1 MRKLTKLLTG
11 TAAAAISLT
20 FAVSGM
26 ASASSI
32 AVAKPSDP
40 PKGVTP
46 KATDVVGVGSDTI
59 EFLLDQLS
67 ADYNKSHAS
76 PHLYSWDATNPT
88 TGAVGDK
95 ITTKAGCAKIA
106 RPDGSSAG
114 ISALDNNTL
123 DGKTGHFCIDF
134 ARSSRARAST
144 DPKFGAG
151 GISFVALAKDAVTYA
166 TRDKASGGTD
176 APANLT
182 TAQLTKIYTCKVTN
196 WKQVGG
202 KNAAIKPF
210 LPQTGSGTRA
220 FFLKA
225 INVTTP
231 GTCVNSSV
239 QENEGVNP
247 KLNNGNA
254 IVPFS
259 TAKYIAEVFH
269 SAKCLNKLCNP
280 VKGVVCKPG
289 KGQNAF
295 GCDTHGVIG
304 LNSINGTKPTVGTGK
319 STTPNAKFT
328 PAFVRFV
335 YDVVRWANNGS
346 HIPPYE
352 QGFFGKGGYI
362 CSSPT
367 GKADIKN
374 YGFLITPLCGIA
386 S

>member
-1 MRKLTKLLTG
+1 M
-11 TAAAAISLT
+11 A
-20 FAVSGM
+20 SGI
-26 ASASSI
+26 ASASP
-32 AVAKPSDP
+32 VVNDP

-67 ADYNKSHAS
+67 VDYNKSHAT

-95 ITTKAGCAKIA
+95 IVTKAGCAKIA

-114 ISALDNNTL
+114 IAALDNNTL

-134 ARSSRARAST
+134 ARSSRGRAAT
-144 DPKFGAG
+144 DPKFGPG

-166 TRDKASGGTD
+166 TRDKAHGGTD
-176 APANLT
+176 APANLS
-182 TAQLTKIYTCKVTN
+182 TAQLTNIYLCKVTN

-239 QENEGVNP
+239 QENEGTNP
-247 KLNNGNA
+247 ALNSGNV

-259 TAKYIAEVFH
+259 TAKFIAEVFH
-269 SAKCLNKLCNP
+269 SAKCGK
-280 VKGVVCKPG
+280 KPTG
-289 KGQNAF
+289 TQNMF
-295 GCDTHGVIG
+295 GCDTHGVLG
-304 LNSINGTKPTVGTGK
+304 LNNINGTKPTVGTGVN
-319 STTPNAKFT
+319 TTPNPAFT

-335 YDVVRWANNGS
+335 YDVVRWSNTGS

-352 QGFFGKGGYI
+352 QGFFGRGGYF
-362 CSSPT
+362 CSNPT
-367 GKADIKN
+367 AEKDIRS
-374 YGFLITPLCGIA
+374 YGFLITPLCGVA